1 MRGAFV
7 ALLLVPLV
15 AGCKSD
21 RFVLKT
27 KVETQLDLPPV
38 STTAGHVKPVV
49 VQGGA
54 PRIAIID
61 VDGLLMNTPFVG
73 PLSAGENPMALFRE
87 KLEAAACDPCIRAVV
102 LRVNSPGG
110 GVAACNQM
118 RRDLDK
124 FKERTKLPV
133 VACLQEAACG
143 GAYLIA
149 SGADQVV
156 AGPATVTGGLGVL
169 LNLFN
174 LRDTMQLVNVIPQG
188 VKAGKFTDI
197 GTSSRALTEEE
208 KALLQAMATEMQEAL
223 VTDVKRS
230 RPAATDATC
239 FDGRIFTGKQA
250 QGKGL
255 IDTVGDLDDAL
266 ALAAQLG
273 GCANGARPG
282 AVMYRR
288 KNDPARSIYA
298 VTANVPLQGA
308 GLLPSLPGLERARM
322 PTFLSLWQ
330 PELALE
336 KLTGK

>member
-87 KLEAAACDPCIRAVV
+87 KLEAAACDPCVRAVV

-273 GCANGARPG
+273 GCPSGCRPG